1 LALAARTEVLIGLIW
16 ISGFN
21 VNARYSDFKHR
32 KDIGGA
38 LAQGLTIN
46 NVGTRRDDRNGIRGN

>member
-1 LALAARTEVLIGLIW
+1 
-16 ISGFN
+16 

-46 NVGTRRDDRNGIRGN
+46 NMGTRRDDRNGIRGN